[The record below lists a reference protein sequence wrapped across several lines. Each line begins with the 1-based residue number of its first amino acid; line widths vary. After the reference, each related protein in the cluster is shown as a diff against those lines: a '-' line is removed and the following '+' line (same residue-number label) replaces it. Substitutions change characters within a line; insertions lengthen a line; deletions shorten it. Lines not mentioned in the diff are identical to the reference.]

1 MQMALRVLHI
11 LPSLRPDGGERI
23 AVYVASRMDR
33 RRFEPAVVSVNAQV
47 GSDLERT
54 LADAGV
60 KVWFLGKGPGFDWRV
75 YAKMNQVFR
84 EFQPDIV
91 HTHLQ
96 VFRYVFP
103 SLLLHKPRLMLHSVH
118 NVADHEL
125 EWRGRMLQRVGYRFG
140 IKPVAVA
147 QEVARSVERVYNIR
161 NCEAIWNC
169 VPTDHY
175 GHPQIS
181 REDWRAR
188 EGFTQDDVLFVCVA
202 RFFPQKNHPLLL
214 QAFARGPAADPRARL
229 LLVGT
234 GPLAA
239 QVQAEVKRLGLTDKV
254 HFLGLRS
261 DIPDLLAAMDAFVL
275 SSDWEGA
282 PVALIEAM
290 AAGLPIIAT
299 AVGGV
304 AESFQNQKE
313 GILVQPGDAA
323 GIANAMMTLLH
334 SGELRR
340 TMGAAAA
347 VRAREQSDVGKM
359 VRAYEDLYERSLAP
373 AYAPAAVSANPDP
386 Q

>member
-1 MQMALRVLHI
+1 MQIALRVLHI

-23 AVYVASRMDR
+23 AVYVASRIDR
-33 RRFEPAVVSVNAQV
+33 RRFEPAVVSVSAPV
-47 GSDLERT
+47 GSDLESA

-60 KVWFLGKGPGFDWRV
+60 KVWYFGKGPGFDWRT
-75 YAKMNQVFR
+75 YSKMQQVFR

-91 HTHLQ
+91 HTHMQ

-103 SLLLHKPRLMLHSVH
+103 SLLLRKPRLMLHTVQ

-125 EWRGRMLQRVGYRFG
+125 EWRGRVLQRLGYRFG
-140 IKPVAVA
+140 VKPIAVA
-147 QEVARSVERVYNIR
+147 QEVAKSVERVYGIR
-161 NCEAIWNC
+161 NCEVIWNA

-175 GHPQIS
+175 GSPQIS

-188 EGFTQDDVLFVCVA
+188 HGFAQDDVLFVCVA

-234 GPLAA
+234 GPLVPQA
-239 QVQAEVKRLGLTDKV
+239 QAEAQRLRITEKV

-282 PVALIEAM
+282 PVALAEAM
-290 AAGLPIIAT
+290 AAGLPVIAT

-313 GILVQPGDAA
+313 GFLVQPGDAA
-323 GIANAMMTLLH
+323 GIANGMMTLLH
-334 SGELRR
+334 SAELRR
-340 TMGAAAA
+340 SMGAAAA

-359 VRAYEDLYERSLAP
+359 VRAYEDLYERALAP
-373 AYAPAAVSANPDP
+373 AYAPAAASANPDP

>member
-1 MQMALRVLHI
+1 
-11 LPSLRPDGGERI
+11 
-23 AVYVASRMDR
+23 
-33 RRFEPAVVSVNAQV
+33 VVSVRAPV
-47 GSDLERT
+47 GSDLESA

-60 KVWFLGKGPGFDWRV
+60 KVWHLGKGAGFDWRM
-75 YAKMNQVFR
+75 YSRMNQVFR

-91 HTHLQ
+91 HTHMQ
-96 VFRYVFP
+96 VLRYAFP
-103 SLLLHKPRLMLHSVH
+103 SMLLHNPRLMVHSVQ

-125 EWRGRMLQRVGYRFG
+125 EWRGRVLQRLAYRFG
-140 IKPVAVA
+140 VKPVAVA
-147 QEVARSVERVYNIR
+147 QEVARSVARVYGIR
-161 NCEAIWNC
+161 NCEVIWNC

-175 GHPQIS
+175 GRPQIG
-181 REDWRAR
+181 REDWRAQH
-188 EGFTQDDVLFVCVA
+188 GFAHDDVLFVCVA

-234 GPLAA
+234 GPLVPQA
-239 QVQAEVKRLGLTDKV
+239 QAEVKRLGLTDKV

-261 DIPDLLAAMDAFVL
+261 DIPDLLAAMDVFVL

-282 PVALIEAM
+282 PVALAEAM

-304 AESFQNQKE
+304 PESFQNQKE

-323 GIANAMMTLLH
+323 GIANAMVTLLH

-340 TMGAAAA
+340 SMGAAAA

-359 VRAYEDLYERSLAP
+359 VRAYEELYERALAP
-373 AYAPAAVSANPDP
+373 AYAPAAASANPDP